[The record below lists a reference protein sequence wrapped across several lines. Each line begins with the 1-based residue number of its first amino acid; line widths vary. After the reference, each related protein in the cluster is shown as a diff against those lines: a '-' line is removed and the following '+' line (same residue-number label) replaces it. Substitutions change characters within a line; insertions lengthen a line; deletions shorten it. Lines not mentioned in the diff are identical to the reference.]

1 MAYRIP
7 PPPRLYPVPNRANHK
22 PNLDLTPEKD
32 YLDVGWSGGVL
43 SDGRPFRVE
52 YWYWEEISI
61 LTYFMSTTGIENVGD
76 GYFKELLVD
85 EGLLTFVSKDPVLK
99 SKKIKDAAGNE
110 MWSINVAVG
119 DQDELFITGDLPIT
133 RYLETE

>member
-1 MAYRIP
+1 MIASP
-7 PPPRLYPVPNRANHK
+7 GPLYPAPNRANHK
-22 PNLDLTPEKD
+22 PNLDLSPDKD

-52 YWYWEEISI
+52 YWYWEEVSV
-61 LTYFMSTTGIENVGD
+61 LTYFMSTKGIENVTD

-99 SKKIKDAAGNE
+99 SKKIKDGSGNE

-119 DQDELFITGDLPIT
+119 DQDELFVRGDLLIK
-133 RYLETE
+133 RYCETE